1 MDYGRFL
8 MERDLI
14 NDTKYNCLFDWIIRN
29 SKFVGINMNM
39 DKKSKNIIPFP
50 KKFKGKREVKIP
62 DYDVMELNEDMAFA
76 DNLTEGLIV
85 QVVHMMSENGVKV
98 TSKPFI
104 SDLAFII
111 ESIKS
116 SLYRDL
122 DIEHDMQDLMDEFM
136 TTETDEKTKKVNTTF
151 NMELIP
157 EFLKK
162 VKEIKKDK

>member
-1 MDYGRFL
+1 
-8 MERDLI
+8 
-14 NDTKYNCLFDWIIRN
+14 
-29 SKFVGINMNM
+29 
-39 DKKSKNIIPFP
+39 
-50 KKFKGKREVKIP
+50 
-62 DYDVMELNEDMAFA
+62 MELNEDMAFA

-85 QVVHMMSENGVKV
+85 QVVHMMSENGIKV

-122 DIEHDMQDLMDEFM
+122 NIEHDMQELMDEFM
-136 TTETDEKTKKVNTTF
+136 TSETDEKTKKVNTTF

>member
-14 NDTKYNCLFDWIIRN
+14 NDIKYNGLFNWFNRN
-29 SKFVGINMNM
+29 SKFMDINMNM
-39 DKKSKNIIPFP
+39 EKNKNIIIFP
-50 KKFKGKREVKIP
+50 KKYKGKREVKIP

-85 QVVHMMSENGVKV
+85 QVVHMMSENGIKV

-136 TTETDEKTKKVNTTF
+136 TSETDEKTKKVSTTF

-162 VKEIKKDK
+162 VKDIKKDK

>member
-1 MDYGRFL
+1 
-8 MERDLI
+8 
-14 NDTKYNCLFDWIIRN
+14 
-29 SKFVGINMNM
+29 MNM
-39 DKKSKNIIPFP
+39 EKNKNIIVFP
-50 KKFKGKREVKIP
+50 KKYKGKREVKIP

-85 QVVHMMSENGVKV
+85 QVVHMMSENGIKV

-122 DIEHDMQDLMDEFM
+122 NIEHLS
-136 TTETDEKTKKVNTTF
+136 
-151 NMELIP
+151 LIH
-157 EFLKK
+157 
-162 VKEIKKDK
+162 I